1 MVRKMNKTEFI
12 KKLEEELK
20 YDHERCLAINSILE
34 DTFILGK
41 HKKEKLIERFI
52 NELNMDNDEGE
63 HVYEVTSSIISNG
76 IKNSIFH
83 PFKSKD

>member
-1 MVRKMNKTEFI
+1 MNKTEFI
-12 KKLEEELK
+12 NKLEEELK
-20 YDHERCLAINSILE
+20 YDHEKCLAINSILE

-41 HKKEKLIERFI
+41 HKKEKIIEKFI
-52 NELNMDNDEGE
+52 NELKMDSNEAE
-63 HVYEVTSSIISNG
+63 HVYEVTSSIISKG